1 MGEHDEKM
9 KKMIADKAAAEK
21 KAAYEKAVAEKKRHE
36 AEADKK
42 KAYDDKA
49 ATEKKTAGLHAPKD
63 TKEKYDDKKATHYA
77 NEKKT
82 FDAKKTHDDKRK
94 LVGDHLNRILR
105 SVMKPATGSRPATL
119 THVKKDEDR
128 EKKEATP
135 MCMGFIPTKEDV
147 VGPCGKWAKGSIMFE
162 QKVGTM
168 SIKMC
173 IYFKKSDAK
182 CPPGGKVGDKPD
194 DNKNMC
200 TLLLTPTKK

>member
-1 MGEHDEKM
+1 
-9 KKMIADKAAAEK
+9 
-21 KAAYEKAVAEKKRHE
+21 
-36 AEADKK
+36 
-42 KAYDDKA
+42 
-49 ATEKKTAGLHAPKD
+49 
-63 TKEKYDDKKATHYA
+63 
-77 NEKKT
+77 
-82 FDAKKTHDDKRK
+82 
-94 LVGDHLNRILR
+94 
-105 SVMKPATGSRPATL
+105 MKPATGSRPATL

-200 TLLLTPTKK
+200 TLLLTPTKKWAKSVKPVAGTKPVKWGGNKSRNDVFSEK